1 MKDYMIIKNQKKL
14 YFFYKLYKKIPIFE
28 MYRVKPKLRKYIKYL
43 PFKNIILYNNWIFKI
58 KNIKNIIIFETKYSK
73 EISKY
78 IKEINPK
85 CRIILYYWNTITD
98 RARKSYLEDKNID
111 DFYTFDKKDAIKY
124 NIKYNPQFYSS
135 LIKLP
140 ESNIK
145 YDVFFIGR
153 DKDRKK
159 ELKNIEKKMNEIG
172 ISTKILIIENEKDYI
187 SYKKYLTI
195 LSQSKVIL
203 DLINSNQNG
212 LSLRCMESL
221 FFQKKLITNNS
232 YIKDYDFYNKN
243 NIYILNNK
251 TNMNKLKEFINSP
264 YKSIDKKII
273 NYYDYESWIERFN
286 K

>member
-28 MYRVKPKLRKYIKYL
+28 MYRVKPKLRKYLKYL

-232 YIKDYDFYNKN
+232 YIKDYDFYNKD